1 MIAVRIRMLGV
12 VLVALVAVPA
22 VAGDGQVPPSTL
34 RALGLGGMQVVPDAQ
49 GMQVRGKLAFVSVRG
64 SSFIFGELSDG
75 STTKHRTDADSVSA
89 SDSSAASGT
98 LTLSRSHS
106 ATINFSLSVGGFS
119 GHINGFA
126 RGMGSVSVT
135 VP

>member
-1 MIAVRIRMLGV
+1 MKALRMLV
-12 VLVALVAVPA
+12 AALVALVTSAA

-64 SSFIFGELSDG
+64 SSVIFGQLSDG
-75 STTKHRTDADSVSA
+75 STVDVRSDASSVSD
-89 SDSSAASGT
+89 SLSSAASGT
-98 LTLSRSHS
+98 LSLFRTHS
-106 ATINFSLSVGGFS
+106 AAVSFNLSVGGFS
-119 GHINGFA
+119 GSIAGFT
-126 RGMGSVSVT
+126 GGIGSVSVT